1 MIKKSVPASHPYT
14 DQFAFERLML
24 LVTTLVRYPGVG
36 CPEEEITADSDQALG
51 YLANPNAEDSH
62 SSQKQHHDA
71 LQAVRTRLQAVA
83 HSQGVQFP
91 EDYPAVATLR
101 KDLETL
107 RRYGVL
113 DQRMYRWSYY
123 LGTGVMSLEEL
134 QVTLNAIASQA
145 KGQGDPQV
153 RQIYQM
159 LSQRLRGLNLEL
171 KGELF
176 YPVRQQLNRPVG
188 YTDPQEMMA
197 LGKNQDTLFHQ
208 LDIVEKAIP
217 QGQALELSRNK
228 DPYGQQPAGPLQI
241 WPLQLVYHDIAWYL
255 LYEHCHSGH
264 LAIGRINRFKNH
276 CKVLEGTR
284 RGLQIQKQRLETAH
298 RLLENGWGLF
308 LGKPEEQEAELQ
320 GRLKLETVKV
330 RFFSSMITFILG
342 GERRH
347 CRQHI
352 RKGPKDKTTGQLDYV
367 DYTVRL
373 PRRSFEEFS
382 RWVYRYMHFAK
393 VLAPQELIERH
404 KAAAL
409 NLQQLYE

>member
-1 MIKKSVPASHPYT
+1 MGTESGAVDAAP
-14 DQFAFERLML
+14 
-24 LVTTLVRYPGVG
+24 TTKGS
-36 CPEEEITADSDQALG
+36 DSS
-51 YLANPNAEDSH
+51 E
-62 SSQKQHHDA
+62 SSCYCCFSIQ
-71 LQAVRTRLQAVA
+71 L
-83 HSQGVQFP
+83 
-91 EDYPAVATLR
+91 
-101 KDLETL
+101 
-107 RRYGVL
+107 
-113 DQRMYRWSYY
+113 
-123 LGTGVMSLEEL
+123 
-134 QVTLNAIASQA
+134 AIASQA

-176 YPVRQQLNRPVG
+176 YPVRQQLNRTVG

-264 LAIGRINRFKNH
+264 LEIGRINRFKNH

-342 GERRH
+342 GERRY